1 MNSSRR
7 ATETLVTSKPMESS
21 IRSWIALGAK
31 RCGAVAVAGAG
42 LVAAGAVGSAAIS
55 SSSASKARKTMT
67 AALQNYERIDLDELQ
82 KSAIATARENAVN
95 SMQLER
101 ELTPDIANTRE
112 TLSKQ
117 ISSELAMGG
126 QLSEDVINQV
136 SRNAAS
142 KANTAGLYG
151 GGGPIT
157 AAMLGLTSMD
167 VAQQRKQNAAA
178 LLAANPAPKVGL
190 SPETLASVKIADINN
205 WNQAQLD
212 VAGVKSNISMQNG
225 ANMANAITSATST
238 IGGAMMGGKFGGGA
252 TSKGLSS

>member
-1 MNSSRR
+1 MDSS
-7 ATETLVTSKPMESS
+7 LK
-21 IRSWIALGAK
+21 SWVALG
-31 RCGAVAVAGAG
+31 RQREGIGAAVGAAAVG
-42 LVAAGAVGSAAIS
+42 AAAVAAGGVASSAIS
-55 SSSASKARKTMT
+55 SSSASKAKKTVSK
-67 AALQNYERIDLDELQ
+67 ALENYERVDLDELQ
-82 KSAIATARENAVN
+82 KNAIATARENAVN
-95 SMQLER
+95 SIALEK
-101 ELTPDIANTRE
+101 ELTPDVYNTRT

-117 ISSELAMGG
+117 VSDELSMGG
-126 QLSEDVINQV
+126 QLGEDVTNQV
-136 SRNAAS
+136 ARNAMS

-167 VAQQRKQNAAA
+167 VAQQRKENAER

-190 SPETLASVKIADINN
+190 SPETLASVKIADVNN

-238 IGGAMMGGKFGGGA
+238 IGGAMMGGKLGGGGA

>member
-1 MNSSRR
+1 MDSS
-7 ATETLVTSKPMESS
+7 LK
-21 IRSWIALGAK
+21 SWVALGAQ
-31 RCGAVAVAGAG
+31 REGAAAAVGAG
-42 LVAAGAVGSAAIS
+42 LIAAGGVASSAIS
-55 SSSASKARKTMT
+55 SSSASKAKKTMSK
-67 AALQNYERIDLDELQ
+67 ALENYERIDLDELQ
-82 KSAIATARENAVN
+82 KNAIATARENAVN
-95 SMQLER
+95 SIALEK
-101 ELTPDIANTRE
+101 ELAPDVYNTRT

-117 ISSELAMGG
+117 VSDELSMGG
-126 QLSEDVINQV
+126 QLGEDVTNQV
-136 SRNAAS
+136 ARNAMS

-190 SPETLASVKIADINN
+190 SPETLSSVKIADVNN

-238 IGGAMMGGKFGGGA
+238 IGGAMMGGKLGGGGA